1 MEMPIVC
8 GRSNPSCGTRK
19 VPDILCQCE
28 GKYQRSREDDQVEKC
43 QLTLEVRAMLEA
55 QNLVVPIANSFCRQL
70 PLRNRGTPT
79 RPSILLLR
87 ACDNRLS
94 WFSFSISAN
103 QLRSV
108 LCSQLADGLAT
119 SPFLGGARPVPSC
132 HKKLHS
138 FKPSKRQIPQCPAA
152 SPPPH
157 QPSRRRRC
165 RCWVRRRCPYPWAGR
180 DRQQLN

>member
-1 MEMPIVC
+1 
-8 GRSNPSCGTRK
+8 
-19 VPDILCQCE
+19 
-28 GKYQRSREDDQVEKC
+28 
-43 QLTLEVRAMLEA
+43 MLAA

-119 SPFLGGARPVPSC
+119 PLFWGERVPFLAAIKNCTASSHQSGKFRSVQRLALLLISHPVAGAVG
-132 HKKLHS
+132 
-138 FKPSKRQIPQCPAA
+138 
-152 SPPPH
+152 
-157 QPSRRRRC
+157 
-165 RCWVRRRCPYPWAGR
+165 AGFGAGVHIHG
-180 DRQQLN
+180 LAGIGNS

>member
-1 MEMPIVC
+1 
-8 GRSNPSCGTRK
+8 
-19 VPDILCQCE
+19 
-28 GKYQRSREDDQVEKC
+28 
-43 QLTLEVRAMLEA
+43 MLAA

-180 DRQQLN
+180 DRQQLNLLAQSLAPDPVRCRLRFRWSPARLD